1 MNAAGDAGACSS
13 SVLFIPQITQTDT
26 RKLHRL
32 EGCCMEVG
40 RLSRRMRRGRW
51 RGLPRAVVGATLEPR
66 AMQTVV
72 PGRHRARV
80 PEHHVLRE
88 RVVQPLQHG
97 MQ

>member
-1 MNAAGDAGACSS
+1 
-13 SVLFIPQITQTDT
+13 
-26 RKLHRL
+26 
-32 EGCCMEVG
+32 MEVG

-51 RGLPRAVVGATLEPR
+51 RGLPRAVVGATLKPR

-72 PGRHRARV
+72 PGRRARV
-80 PEHHVLRE
+80 SEHHVLRE